1 VNTDTRSSFVASV
14 GLHARRT
21 EYMPT
26 GEYMFRCFKETTPA
40 DAMIMEI
47 DRAASV
53 R

>member
-1 VNTDTRSSFVASV
+1 
-14 GLHARRT
+14 
-21 EYMPT
+21 MPT